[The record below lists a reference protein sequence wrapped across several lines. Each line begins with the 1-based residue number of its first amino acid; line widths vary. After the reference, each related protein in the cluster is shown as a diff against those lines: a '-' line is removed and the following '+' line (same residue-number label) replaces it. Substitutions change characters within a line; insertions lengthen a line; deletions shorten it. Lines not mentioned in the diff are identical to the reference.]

1 MSILV
6 TGANG
11 QLGTELVQLL
21 KEHNLTVTEWD
32 KDSVDI
38 VDKAAVKKAMLDLKP
53 EWIIHCAAFTNVE
66 AAEDELKDVNWEVNV
81 DGTENISEAAEI
93 VGAKLVYIST
103 DYVFDGTKKEA

>member
-21 KEHNLTVTEWD
+21 KEHNLTVNEWD

-38 VDKAAVKKAMLDLKP
+38 VDKAAVKKA
-53 EWIIHCAAFTNVE
+53 
-66 AAEDELKDVNWEVNV
+66 
-81 DGTENISEAAEI
+81 
-93 VGAKLVYIST
+93 
-103 DYVFDGTKKEA
+103 

>member
-1 MSILV
+1 
-6 TGANG
+6 
-11 QLGTELVQLL
+11 
-21 KEHNLTVTEWD
+21 
-32 KDSVDI
+32 
-38 VDKAAVKKAMLDLKP
+38 MLDLKP

-103 DYVFDGTKKEA
+103 DYVFDGTKKKHIYLMIKQIRLINMVLLN